1 MRVIFAKNIGFCFG
15 VKRAID
21 IAKISFKKDPRPV
34 QFLGNL
40 VHNEKVIENL
50 KRQGG
55 KIVTDLGKV
64 KSGTLIIKAHGVSP
78 TLETKIAK
86 SVLIRDATCP
96 LVKKAQLAAQ
106 GLFENG
112 YQVII
117 IGDRNHP
124 ETKGIKGYINNQ
136 AIIVENGNQAE
147 TLPKFEKIGVVAQTT
162 QNLNQVDRVLK
173 ILRNKTKELKWVNT
187 ICPEVIIRQ
196 KELNQILRKAEGIL
210 VIGSRSSANTRRLV
224 KIAKNFKRQV
234 FLVNSLEELRKK
246 GVKDVS
252 SLGVVS
258 GTSTSNDEIKKIKK
272 WLEKK
277 LK

>member
-1 MRVIFAKNIGFCFG
+1 MKLVFAKNIGFCSG
-15 VKRAID
+15 VKRAVA
-21 IAKISFKKDPRPV
+21 IAEKSLKVDPNPI
-34 QFLGNL
+34 QFLGPL
-40 VHNEKVIENL
+40 IHNEKVIRRL
-50 KRQGG
+50 KKQGG
-55 KIVTDLGKV
+55 KFISNV
-64 KSGTLIIKAHGVSP
+64 KEVKPGTLILRAHGTPSDFQK
-78 TLETKIAK
+78 TKIK
-86 SVLIRDATCP
+86 NLVIRDATCP
-96 LVKKAQLAAQ
+96 LVKKAQLATQ

-136 AIIVENGNQAE
+136 AIIVENGKQAE

-173 ILRNKTKELKWVNT
+173 ILRNKTKELKWANT
-187 ICPEVIIRQ
+187 ICPEVLIRQ

-246 GVKDVS
+246 GIKDVS

-258 GTSTSNDEIKKIKK
+258 GTSAPDDEIKKIKK